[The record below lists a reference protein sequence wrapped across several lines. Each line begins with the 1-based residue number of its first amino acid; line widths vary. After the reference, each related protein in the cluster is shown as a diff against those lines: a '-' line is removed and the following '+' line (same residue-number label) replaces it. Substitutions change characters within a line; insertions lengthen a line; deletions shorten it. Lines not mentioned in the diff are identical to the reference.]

1 MVQGASRGCEYVF
14 SNLPGALVC
23 RAALKPAAFTLLM
36 LLALTPASAQQDAEL
51 HGRVRTDQGVA
62 LNSGGMVRLETE
74 EHEVVAEQPVN
85 TGGDFYFLHLPKRM
99 YLLTLTAEGFVTY
112 QQEID
117 LAEGPSQ
124 YNMTITLTP
133 ARKMA
138 QARSSPPALSDA
150 QAPKEA
156 RREYEKAEKALAA
169 RKLGE
174 AREHL
179 AKAVEQYPCYAR
191 AQTDL
196 GMVFSLQQEY
206 TAAEAALRKSLACY
220 PGYVDASAELGQL
233 LNAEKRFSEALPV
246 LEQGARLSPG
256 SWQFYYELGVA
267 QYGLKH
273 YSSAESE
280 YLKAQSLNANPSA
293 ALDVKLADVYLR
305 ENAFDKAYAK
315 MQEYLKAEPQGR
327 FAPHIREIMK
337 QMESSGVV
345 GAGEAAKGPEHVKP
359 SE

>member
-1 MVQGASRGCEYVF
+1 
-14 SNLPGALVC
+14 
-23 RAALKPAAFTLLM
+23 M
-36 LLALTPASAQQDAEL
+36 LLALSPASAQQDAEL

-62 LNSGGMVRLETE
+62 LKSGGTVRLETE
-74 EHEVVAEQPVN
+74 DHQLVAEQPVSS
-85 TGGDFYFLHLPKRM
+85 GGDFYILHLPKRL
-99 YLLTLTAEGFVTY
+99 YLLTLTAEGFETY

-117 LAEGPSQ
+117 LGEGASQ
-124 YNMTITLTP
+124 YNMTFTLTP
-133 ARKMA
+133 ARKI
-138 QARSSPPALSDA
+138 QAKSSPPALSDA

-196 GMVFSLQQEY
+196 GMVFSLQQDY
-206 TAAEAALRKSLACY
+206 TEAEAALRKSLACD

-246 LEQGARLSPG
+246 LEQGVRISPG

-280 YLKAQSLNANPSA
+280 YLKAQSLNSNPSA

-305 ENAFDKAYAK
+305 EGAFDKAYAR

-337 QMESSGVV
+337 QMESRGVLA
-345 GAGEAAKGPEHVKP
+345 AGGAAKGLEHVKP

>member
-1 MVQGASRGCEYVF
+1 MFPNPLDA
-14 SNLPGALVC
+14 PVC
-23 RAALKPAAFTLLM
+23 RAVLQLAACTLLLM
-36 LLALTPASAQQDAEL
+36 LWASTPASAQQDADL

-62 LNSGGMVRLETE
+62 LKSGCMVRLETE
-74 EHEVVAEQPVN
+74 DHEPVAQQPVDS
-85 TGGDFYFLHLPKRM
+85 GGEFYFLHIPKIK
-99 YLLTLTAEGFVTY
+99 YLLTVTAEGFETY

-117 LAEGPSQ
+117 MGVGPSQ
-124 YNMTITLTP
+124 YNVNITLTP
-133 ARKMA
+133 AHKTA
-138 QARSSPPALSDA
+138 QAKSSPPALSDA

-156 RREYEKAEKALAA
+156 RREYEKAEKALEA
-169 RKLGE
+169 RKLDE

-196 GMVFSLQQEY
+196 GMVFSLQQDY
-206 TAAEAALRKSLACY
+206 TKSEAALRKSLACD
-220 PGYVDASAELGQL
+220 PGYVDASIELGQL
-233 LNAEKRFSEALPV
+233 LNAEKRFGEALPV

-256 SWQFYYELGVA
+256 SWQFYYEQGVA

-280 YLKAQSLNANPSA
+280 YLKAQSLNSNPPPE
-293 ALDVKLADVYLR
+293 LDVKLADVYLR
-305 ENAFDKAYAK
+305 ESAFAKAYAK

-345 GAGEAAKGPEHVKP
+345 GAGEAAKGPEHVKS